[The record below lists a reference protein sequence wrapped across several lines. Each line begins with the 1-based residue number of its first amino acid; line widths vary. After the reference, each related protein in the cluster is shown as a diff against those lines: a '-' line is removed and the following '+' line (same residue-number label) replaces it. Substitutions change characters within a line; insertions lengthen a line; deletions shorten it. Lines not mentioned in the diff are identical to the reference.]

1 MSHSHVTRE
10 ERVVITYLNMMNVS
24 QAEIARRI
32 GHHRGTVGRELR
44 RNRDI
49 FGNYHYEPADDREHD
64 SLGSRMDCD
73 AHLGRRDE
81 QAERHDD
88 DRCLVAEAVLQ

>member
-32 GHHRGTVGRELR
+32 ISGDTILFSVLRTLPWPDIWGHHTIFRSPDPSLACRACRGAG
-44 RNRDI
+44 
-49 FGNYHYEPADDREHD
+49 
-64 SLGSRMDCD
+64 LG
-73 AHLGRRDE
+73 
-81 QAERHDD
+81 QAWPPTS
-88 DRCLVAEAVLQ
+88 